1 MCVCDA
7 AQVGP
12 DDVMRLQNGLCSLK
26 TSATNSMDLGEEST
40 HKIAQKRLDASGYDP
55 RKKSGWLARAVA
67 TLGRGYNG
75 LG

>member
-1 MCVCDA
+1 
-7 AQVGP
+7 
-12 DDVMRLQNGLCSLK
+12 
-26 TSATNSMDLGEEST
+26 MDLGEEST